1 MNVITNCQ
9 ICKKRP
15 STGIIFA
22 MCDECF
28 EEFERKVAAAP
39 GEGYVPTDREVESI
53 NEPWIDRSKG
63 N

>member
-1 MNVITNCQ
+1 MNCQ

-28 EEFERKVAAAP
+28 AEFEAKVAQSP
-39 GEGYVPTDREVESI
+39 EEGYVPSPAEVEAI
-53 NEPWIDRSKG
+53 NEPWIDRSG